1 MFEPSELE
9 KGMLTDK
16 DNEIRLTDI
25 PERFQIR
32 EIPIKPTE
40 DEELEEEAEW
50 MYKHVFLD
58 LPISIQQVGTKD
70 SC

>member
-1 MFEPSELE
+1 
-9 KGMLTDK
+9 MLTDK